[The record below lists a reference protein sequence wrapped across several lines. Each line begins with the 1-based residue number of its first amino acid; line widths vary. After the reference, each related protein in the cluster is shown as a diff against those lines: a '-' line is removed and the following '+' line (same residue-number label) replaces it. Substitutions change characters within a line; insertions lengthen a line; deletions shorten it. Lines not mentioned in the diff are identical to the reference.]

1 MQALILA
8 GGKGTRLRPYTAV
21 LPKPLMPIGEMPILA
36 VILRQLKVAGF
47 TEVILA
53 VNYLSHLFEAIL
65 GSGDLFGLRVHYSSE
80 EKELGTAGPI
90 AMAWPHLEDDFL
102 VMNGDIL
109 TTLDYAGL
117 YRSHVHS
124 GAKATI
130 AVYQRDVHID
140 FGVVHS
146 TPDGRLVR
154 YEEKP
159 TLHYQVSMGVNMLNK
174 KGIEPHLRFGEHMDL
189 PDLMT
194 AMSTAGEHVGCYQ
207 ANGYWLDIG
216 RIDDYMRANEEF
228 EPMRHL
234 FLPET

>member
-21 LPKPLMPIGEMPILA
+21 LPKPLMPIGDMPILA
-36 VILRQLKVAGF
+36 VILRQLKAAGF

-65 GSGDLFGLRVHYSSE
+65 GGGDLFGLTVRYSTE
-80 EKELGTAGPI
+80 AKELGTAGPI
-90 AMAWPHLEDDFL
+90 AMAWPHLKDDFL
-102 VMNGDIL
+102 IMNGDIL
-109 TTLDYAGL
+109 TTLDFAAL
-117 YRSHVHS
+117 YRSHVES

-130 AVYQRDVHID
+130 AVHQRDVYID

-146 TPDGRLVR
+146 TGDGHLAR

-159 TLHYQVSMGVNMLNK
+159 TLHYQVSMGINVLNK
-174 KGIEPHLRFGEHMDL
+174 KGVEPYLKFGERMDL

-194 AMSTAGEHVGCYQ
+194 AVSEAGNPVQCFKS
-207 ANGYWLDIG
+207 NGYWLDIG
-216 RIDDYMRANEEF
+216 RIDDYVRANEEF
-228 EPMRHL
+228 ESMRHL
-234 FLPET
+234 FLPGS